1 MKMNFLDFV
10 WGLKWDFLKK
20 MLLQKWILPKD
31 IEGVDFN
38 NLNDLNALAERIMPN
53 IIKSNPNVANLIKQ
67 NANLVG
73 DKQKDVVEVIDA
85 I

>member
-1 MKMNFLDFV
+1 MNFFDFI

-20 MLLQKWILPKD
+20 MLLQKWILPRD

-38 NLNDLNALAERIMPN
+38 NLNDLNALAERIMPD
-53 IIKSNPNVANLIKQ
+53 IIKSNPNIANMIKQ
-67 NANLVG
+67 NANIVG

>member
-1 MKMNFLDFV
+1 MKMNFLDFI

-20 MLLQKWILPKD
+20 MLLQKWILPRD

-38 NLNDLNALAERIMPN
+38 NLNDLNALAERIMPD
-53 IIKSNPNVANLIKQ
+53 IIKSNPNVANMIKQ

>member
-1 MKMNFLDFV
+1 MNFLDFI

-20 MLLQKWILPKD
+20 MLLQKWILPRD

-38 NLNDLNALAERIMPN
+38 NLNDLNALAERIMPC
-53 IIKSNPNVANLIKQ
+53 IIKSNPNVANMIKQ
-67 NANLVG
+67 NANLAG

>member
-10 WGLKWDFLKK
+10 WGLKWDFLKN
-20 MLLQKWILPKD
+20 MLIQKWVSSKD
-31 IEGVDFN
+31 IEWVDFN

-53 IIKSNPNVANLIKQ
+53 IIKSNPNIANMIKQ

-73 DKQKDVVEVIDA
+73 DKQKDVVEVIET

>member
-1 MKMNFLDFV
+1 MNFLDFV

-20 MLLQKWILPKD
+20 MLLQKWILPRD

-38 NLNDLNALAERIMPN
+38 NLNDLNALAERIMPD
-53 IIKSNPNVANLIKQ
+53 IIKSNPNVANMIKQ
-67 NANLVG
+67 NANLAG

>member
-1 MKMNFLDFV
+1 MNFLDFI

-20 MLLQKWILPKD
+20 MLLQKWILPRD

-38 NLNDLNALAERIMPN
+38 NLNDLNALAERIMPD
-53 IIKSNPNVANLIKQ
+53 IIKSNPNVANMIKQ

>member
-1 MKMNFLDFV
+1 MNFLDFI

-20 MLLQKWILPKD
+20 MLLQKWILPRD

-38 NLNDLNALAERIMPN
+38 NLNDLNALAERIMPD
-53 IIKSNPNVANLIKQ
+53 IIKSNPNVANMIKQ
-67 NANLVG
+67 NANLAG

>member
-1 MKMNFLDFV
+1 MNFLDFV

-20 MLLQKWILPKD
+20 MLLQKWILPRD

-53 IIKSNPNVANLIKQ
+53 IIKSNPNVANMIKQ

>member
-1 MKMNFLDFV
+1 MNFLDFV

-20 MLLQKWILPKD
+20 MLLQKWILPRD

-53 IIKSNPNVANLIKQ
+53 IIKSNPNVANIIKQ

>member
-1 MKMNFLDFV
+1 
-10 WGLKWDFLKK
+10 
-20 MLLQKWILPKD
+20 
-31 IEGVDFN
+31 VDFN
-38 NLNDLNALAERIMPN
+38 NLNDLNALAERIMPG
-53 IIKSNPNVANLIKQ
+53 IIKSNPNVANMIKQ